1 MKLQQSEL
9 LQVATST
16 DISIS
21 IFGIPSI
28 KKSLALMITIKNKFL
43 FLSLYKLLISTFLI
57 HLVFFFCEQIIK
69 KKNENFFC
77 VIITITT
84 VIFNKND
91 NRIVISS
98 RLLFFRRP
106 RVLCQTIQATAN

>member
-57 HLVFFFCEQIIK
+57 HVVFFFCEQFIK
-69 KKNENFFC
+69 KKNEIFF
-77 VIITITT
+77 VLLLLLLLLSFLTKMII
-84 VIFNKND
+84 
-91 NRIVISS
+91 
-98 RLLFFRRP
+98 
-106 RVLCQTIQATAN
+106 A